1 MRCCVS
7 GYCGEASLQS
17 AALYYGNYISQE
29 RARLAGGAAD
39 TQLLIGVNFETA
51 ASALALNIATW
62 DYNAAV
68 TPQSAAFLNW
78 VRGHI
83 TSSRPVIIGVYLS
96 ETGGDP
102 DYDHI
107 GPVTGIDG
115 TTLQFTDL
123 FSLSARSLSLS
134 TGVTTRSQC
143 VTAAPTQ
150 PYGYCVPKGVDY
162 GVAVV
167 GNRDAAG
174 ETFPTSLSVG
184 RCVSRGVFLS

>member
-1 MRCCVS
+1 MRCSVS

-51 ASALALNIATW
+51 QVFGLNIATW
-62 DYNAAV
+62 DYNAAA

-78 VRGHI
+78 TRTQI
-83 TSSRPVIIGVYLS
+83 AASRPVLIGVYLS

-107 GPVTGIDG
+107 VPVTGIDG
-115 TTLQFTDL
+115 TTLQFNDL
-123 FSLSARSLSLS
+123 FSPSARSLSLS